1 MRPRPSLE
9 HARVL
14 ACLPAARVLIGSRPL
29 TPRAFEPRARTC
41 SFMSLPQRGYT
52 TSYDKDKDDRS
63 EYERL
68 RFNMGLKGINIW

>member
-1 MRPRPSLE
+1 M
-9 HARVL
+9 L

-29 TPRAFEPRARTC
+29 TPPRRFEPRARAC

-52 TSYDKDKDDRS
+52 SGYDKDKDDRS

-68 RFNMGLKGINIW
+68 RFGKGLKGINVW